1 MNLQEL
7 KEQVLFQIGTDLE
20 EMDEALP
27 FLLRFLN
34 DGYDR
39 LAMACFG
46 QHVSMDH
53 PSLLPLAHDRAVPA
67 IPVWAHGAIAD
78 WASWMLYRSGGAS
91 RQSRGYVFKSAFEET
106 EKKLRL
112 EKTAQRFTNI
122 PG

>member
-7 KEQVLFQIGTDLE
+7 KEQVLFQIGSDLE
-20 EMDEALP
+20 EMEEALP
-27 FLLRFLN
+27 FLVRFLN

-39 LAMACFG
+39 LAMVCFG
-46 QHVSMDH
+46 RHVSMDD
-53 PSLLPLAHDRAVPA
+53 PVLTPLSHDRAVPA
-67 IPVWAHGAIAD
+67 VPVWAHGAIAD

-112 EKTAQRFTNI
+112 EKQTKQFINI